1 MIYIFIRNHENL
13 FPIEKTCK
21 SLLGGQSIYY
31 QWKTLS
37 VSDRNKQ
44 LSLLNKKKSINFDS
58 KLHYGVSE

>member
-37 VSDRNKQ
+37 VSDKKQ
-44 LSLLNKKKSINFDS
+44 RAEFIK
-58 KLHYGVSE
+58 